1 MTPPATAPARPKTA
15 PAPSP
20 EAILLEALAAAGEAL
35 TYAIVHHD
43 LDAIVAAT
51 TDAELL
57 MARLSEQD
65 RARTAV
71 ARRAVAEFAGVD
83 ADVDAAIDREADSR
97 RDRRLAPERHR
108 PDPAVLRLGARIGAT
123 VRRNALL
130 LERAWATDAALL
142 RLLATAARAEMDAAR
157 GSGYALP
164 TPDAQPAGW
173 LDRSA

>member
-1 MTPPATAPARPKTA
+1 MTPLATAPARPKTA

-51 TDAELL
+51 RDAELL
-57 MARLSEQD
+57 MARLAERD
-65 RARTAV
+65 RARKAA

-83 ADVDAAIDREADSR
+83 ADVDTDFEADARPEPGSH
-97 RDRRLAPERHR
+97 PERDR
-108 PDPAVLRLGARIGAT
+108 PDPAVLLLGARIGAT

-130 LERAWATDAALL
+130 LEHAWATDAALL
-142 RLLATAARAEMDAAR
+142 RLLATAARAEMDATR
-157 GSGYALP
+157 GSGYAQP
-164 TPDAQPAGW
+164 NPDAQPAGW